1 MNGLVE
7 ANGRTHLGLQF
18 GMIEN
23 VIPGERLLNHHE
35 VVSVEFPQ
43 VSGLFQ
49 MVCGIRIRH
58 EPHGGK
64 ALANRGDKFQILARF
79 DFDFDALITC
89 RQFPFDHG
97 KQGFRIGLYAQ
108 RDAASDLSRCTAE
121 QRGQRGAAPLRLDV
135 PQSVF

>member
-1 MNGLVE
+1 
-7 ANGRTHLGLQF
+7 
-18 GMIEN
+18 MIEN

-49 MVCGIRIRH
+49 MVCGIRIHH

-64 ALANRGDKFQILARF
+64 ALANRGDKFQILARL
-79 DFDFDALITC
+79 DFEFDALIAC

-108 RDAASDLSRCTAE
+108 RDATSDLSRCTA
-121 QRGQRGAAPLRLDV
+121 QQQGQRGTTALRLDV